1 MGNEGGAGGRI
12 GRMNAQTPWLVVG
25 LGNPGAEYAQTR
37 HNVGHL
43 TLDVLLGRASAQF
56 TRHRTGTRTAD
67 VRLGMLPGGVP
78 GPRAVLA
85 ICESYMNTSGGPV
98 GRLMSFLKIGPEN
111 LLVVHDDL
119 DLPAHELRLKRGG
132 GEGGHNGL
140 KSISQV
146 LGTKDYH
153 RLRIGIGRPPGRQ
166 DPADYVLARISAKE
180 RPEWDVT
187 FEEAADVV
195 EDVLIRGFPQTQ
207 QALHSKNSGR

>member
-1 MGNEGGAGGRI
+1 M
-12 GRMNAQTPWLVVG
+12 TPTSPWLVVG
-25 LGNPGAEYAQTR
+25 LGNPGAEYASTR

-43 TLDVLLGRASAQF
+43 TLDVLARRTRASW
-56 TRHRTGTRTAD
+56 TGHRSGTHVAD
-67 VRLGMLPGGVP
+67 VRLGVLPGGAP
-78 GPRAVLA
+78 GPRVVLA
-85 ICESYMNTSGGPV
+85 TSDSYMNTSGGPV
-98 GRLMSFLKIGPEN
+98 GRLMKFLDIPAER

-146 LGTKDYH
+146 IGTKDYH

-180 RPEWDVT
+180 RVDWDVT

-195 EDVLIRGFPQTQ
+195 EAIVAAGFAETQ
-207 QALHSKNSGR
+207 QELHSKNSGGRA